1 MGDQRSSLI
10 DFMKRHEGKDF
21 DALLQD
27 DLQAEGF
34 HFTTYISKAKILLG
48 SNSLLISEHQ
58 TGRFFCL
65 PLVGIKE
72 IQEESNGTYD
82 HALCVVYE
90 NNYSV
95 SIQIFELL

>member
-1 MGDQRSSLI
+1 MGDQRTSLI
-10 DFMKRHEGKDF
+10 NFMKSHEGKDF

-27 DLQAEGF
+27 DLRAEGF
-34 HFTTYISKAKILLG
+34 HFTTYISKGKVLLG
-48 SNSLLISEHQ
+48 NDSLLISEPQ

-72 IQEESNGTYD
+72 IQEESTDTYD
-82 HALCVVYE
+82 HALCVTYE
-90 NNYSV
+90 NHYSV